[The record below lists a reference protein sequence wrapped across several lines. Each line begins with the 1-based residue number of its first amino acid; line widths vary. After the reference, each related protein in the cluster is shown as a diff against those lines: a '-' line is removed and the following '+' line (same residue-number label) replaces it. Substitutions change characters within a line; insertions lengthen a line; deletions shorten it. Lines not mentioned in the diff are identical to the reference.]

1 MQLFLCPLKNH
12 PTLSISNRSY
22 YISAQNKT
30 ELDRKE
36 THFPKHKTMFKT
48 GFLVVFLSSQYF
60 VLVDSHAKFLEPPS
74 RASMWRRGFDTP
86 KNYDDNQGYCGGR
99 VYQKKLKGKC
109 GICGDPWDAKVKV
122 GIQWCQIG
130 MMRMVIQLKSFYCWY
145 GKFCFPSLL

>member
-1 MQLFLCPLKNH
+1 
-12 PTLSISNRSY
+12 
-22 YISAQNKT
+22 
-30 ELDRKE
+30 
-36 THFPKHKTMFKT
+36 MFKIT
-48 GFLVVFLSSQYF
+48 GFLVIFLSSQYF

-122 GIQWCQIG
+122 GIQWYQIY
-130 MMRMVIQLKSFYCWY
+130 MMRMVIQLKSVDMEDF
-145 GKFCFPSLL
+145 GFLVSMFIVF

>member
-1 MQLFLCPLKNH
+1 
-12 PTLSISNRSY
+12 
-22 YISAQNKT
+22 
-30 ELDRKE
+30 
-36 THFPKHKTMFKT
+36 MFKIT

-130 MMRMVIQLKSFYCWY
+130 MMRMVIQLKSVYMENFVFYVYCELTL
-145 GKFCFPSLL
+145 GP